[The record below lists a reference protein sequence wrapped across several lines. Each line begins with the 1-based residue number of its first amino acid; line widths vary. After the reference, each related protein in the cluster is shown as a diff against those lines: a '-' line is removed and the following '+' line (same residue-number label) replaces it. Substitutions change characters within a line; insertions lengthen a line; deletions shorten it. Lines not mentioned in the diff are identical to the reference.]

1 MAAPTPG
8 CLGRPCWACQGCN
21 FVTTA
26 AIDTGAGCGAAI
38 VSAPGCGL
46 GGRSQ
51 REKEG
56 LVADLVRTGASM
68 RVGPVAS
75 RKLFAFLTAT
85 DPYQEVGDFGALSK

>member
-1 MAAPTPG
+1 MSG
-8 CLGRPCWACQGCN
+8 RLRRPCWACQGCDG
-21 FVTTA
+21 VTTA
-26 AIDTGAGCGAAI
+26 AIDSAA
-38 VSAPGCGL
+38 GCGL

-56 LVADLVRTGASM
+56 LVADLARTGASM

-75 RKLFAFLTAT
+75 RKLFAFLTAS

>member
-1 MAAPTPG
+1 MLALQARQPRLFCKG
-8 CLGRPCWACQGCN
+8 SKG
-21 FVTTA
+21 
-26 AIDTGAGCGAAI
+26 
-38 VSAPGCGL
+38 GL
-46 GGRSQ
+46 CGRSQ

-56 LVADLVRTGASM
+56 LVADLARTGGSM